1 MCAQITVGR
10 GDATDASKWVEWLAR
25 VGFVAKGLLYGTVGS
40 LAACAGLGNGGET
53 TDTRGA
59 MGQLVALPFG
69 ELVLFGI
76 AIGLVGYG
84 VWRIVEGVADPDN
97 RGRDAKALA
106 LRASF
111 VLRGLLHL
119 LLAWSAAKFA
129 LDMPSTVSIGPGVP
143 GGGGASSG
151 ESEQATAYALSF
163 PAGEWIVMAI
173 AACIGGFGAWQV
185 IRAFRAKLN
194 RNVSKGEIA
203 QEGGAWLIV
212 VSRLGIAARGL
223 VFMAIAWLLARAGFQ
238 NDASQS
244 GGVDQGLDV
253 FANLGRIPLIAIGA
267 GLVAYGV
274 YQLLSARYR
283 RIRV

>member
-1 MCAQITVGR
+1 MSAQITVGR

-25 VGFVAKGLLYGTVGS
+25 VGFVAKGLLYGTVGT
-40 LAACAGLGNGGET
+40 LAACAGLGNGGGT
-53 TDTRGA
+53 TDTREA
-59 MGQLVALPFG
+59 MGKLVTLPFG

-84 VWRIVEGVADPDN
+84 VWRVVEGFADPDQ
-97 RGRDAKALA
+97 RGSDARGLA

-111 VLRGLLHL
+111 VLRGLVHL
-119 LLAWSAAKFA
+119 LLAWSAAKLA
-129 LDMPSTVSIGPGVP
+129 LDMPSTLSIGPGVP
-143 GGGGASSG
+143 GGGASSG

-173 AACIGGFGAWQV
+173 AAGIGGFGAWQV

-194 RNVSKGEIA
+194 RNVSKGEIE

-212 VSRLGIAARGL
+212 VSRIGIAARGL
-223 VFMAIAWLLARAGFQ
+223 VFMAIAWLVGLAGLRE
-238 NDASQS
+238 DASQS

-253 FANLGRIPLIAIGA
+253 FAGLGRIPLIAIGA

>member
-40 LAACAGLGNGGET
+40 LAACAGLGNGGGT

-59 MGQLVALPFG
+59 MGKLVTLPFG
-69 ELVLFGI
+69 ELLLFGI

-84 VWRIVEGVADPDN
+84 VWRIVEGVVDPDH
-97 RGRDAKALA
+97 RGSDAKGLA

-111 VLRGLLHL
+111 VFRGLLHL
-119 LLAWSAAKFA
+119 LLAWSAAKLA
-129 LDMPSTVSIGPGVP
+129 LDMPSTLSIGPGVP
-143 GGGGASSG
+143 GAGASSG

-173 AACIGGFGAWQV
+173 AAGIGGFGAWQV

-194 RNVSKGEIA
+194 RNVSKGEIE

-212 VSRLGIAARGL
+212 VSRIGIAARGL
-223 VFMAIAWLLARAGFQ
+223 VFMAIAWLVGLAGLRE
-238 NDASQS
+238 DASQS

-253 FANLGRIPLIAIGA
+253 FAGLGRIPLIAIGA
-267 GLVAYGV
+267 GLIAYGV

>member
-1 MCAQITVGR
+1 
-10 GDATDASKWVEWLAR
+10 VEWLAR
-25 VGFVAKGLLYGTVGS
+25 VGFVAKGLLYGTVGT

-59 MGQLVALPFG
+59 MGQLVTLPFG

-76 AIGLVGYG
+76 AVGLVGYG
-84 VWRIVEGVADPDN
+84 VWRIVEGFADPDN
-97 RGRDAKALA
+97 RGSDAKGLT

-111 VLRGLLHL
+111 VVRGLLHL

-129 LDMPSTVSIGPGVP
+129 LDMPSSFSIGPGVP
-143 GGGGASSG
+143 GGSASSG

-212 VSRLGIAARGL
+212 VSRIGIAARGL
-223 VFMAIAWLLARAGFQ
+223 VFMAIAWLLGKAGLQ

>member
-1 MCAQITVGR
+1 MSAQITVGR

-25 VGFVAKGLLYGTVGS
+25 VGFVAKGLLYGTVGT

-84 VWRIVEGVADPDN
+84 VWRIVEGFADPDN
-97 RGRDAKALA
+97 RGSDAKGIA

-129 LDMPSTVSIGPGVP
+129 LDMPSTLSIGP

-163 PAGEWIVMAI
+163 PGGAWIVMAI

-212 VSRLGIAARGL
+212 VSRVGIAARGL
-223 VFMAIAWLLARAGFQ
+223 VFMAIAWLLGKAGRQ

-274 YQLLSARYR
+274 YQLLSAKYR